1 MIEIEIN
8 GRKIKARKGDLI
20 LDTLKAN
27 GIHVPSLCNMEGFK
41 PSGACRI
48 CVVEAEGRDDL
59 IPSCSHYV
67 EEGMKILT
75 HSARVIRARK
85 TILELLLSNHD
96 DGCLSCDRS
105 RWCKLQE
112 LAAEL
117 NVTERRFSGR
127 PQRRKIDYTSQAIIR
142 DPSKCILCSR
152 CVRVCEETQHVAA
165 LDFLYR
171 GSRTEVGTVLGK
183 GLNYTSCM
191 DCGQCIQVCPT
202 GALRERSHLDP
213 VGALL
218 QDHDKIAVALI
229 DPSVYAVL
237 GEFYGYKAGQEFSSI
252 LVNTLRRIGFKKVF
266 GTGWGLEYQAGQVAG
281 LLTGLSGVSDD
292 NPLLVSECPS
302 FVKYI
307 CQSRPDLIPFL
318 IPLVPS
324 PVLMTGL
331 IRESLSNATG
341 KPEKDIRVVYLTG
354 CTASKTGTAFGMKT
368 SESGQLPDYSLTTRE
383 VYRLIRLFG
392 VYPPSLGA
400 DAQEDQFSNGS
411 RTGFMGAISGGYI
424 EVLSRILQSRYP
436 GSQVNGDKPGKLR
449 TGRDVREITC
459 ETDHF
464 KFSLSSVSG
473 LTGFENYYTEIR
485 TKKRKVDILEVM
497 ACQHGCINGGGQ
509 PCRGHDRNL
518 RNRLKGVMEWD
529 EKFSGLRMREQLDL
543 PQGVALTEEKTHVVH
558 RHRQIIK

>member
-1 MIEIEIN
+1 
-8 GRKIKARKGDLI
+8 
-20 LDTLKAN
+20 
-27 GIHVPSLCNMEGFK
+27 
-41 PSGACRI
+41 
-48 CVVEAEGRDDL
+48 
-59 IPSCSHYV
+59 
-67 EEGMKILT
+67 
-75 HSARVIRARK
+75 
-85 TILELLLSNHD
+85 
-96 DGCLSCDRS
+96 
-105 RWCKLQE
+105 
-112 LAAEL
+112 
-117 NVTERRFSGR
+117 
-127 PQRRKIDYTSQAIIR
+127 
-142 DPSKCILCSR
+142 
-152 CVRVCEETQHVAA
+152 
-165 LDFLYR
+165 
-171 GSRTEVGTVLGK
+171 
-183 GLNYTSCM
+183 
-191 DCGQCIQVCPT
+191 
-202 GALRERSHLDP
+202 LRERSHLEQ

-218 QDHDKIAVALI
+218 QDHDKISVALI

-237 GEFYGYKAGQEFSSI
+237 GEFYGYKPGQEFSSI

-281 LLTGLSGVSDD
+281 LLTGLTGVSDD

-331 IRESLSNATG
+331 IRESLSKATG

-436 GSQVNGDKPGKLR
+436 GSQVSGDKPGKLR
-449 TGRDVREITC
+449 TGRDLREITC
-459 ETDHF
+459 ESDHF

-473 LTGFENYYTEIR
+473 LTGFENYFTEIR
-485 TKKRKVDILEVM
+485 TKKRKIDILEVM

-509 PCRGHDRNL
+509 PCRGNDRNL

-543 PQGVALTEEKTHVVH
+543 PQGVVQTEEKTHVVH